1 MTRQVN
7 TGTRESFSH
16 PRAPAYRGR
25 GREEGA
31 RLRVNERSDTKI
43 RSDRAGIR
51 PPDGGAGPVSRWIAR
66 CSLGPLPLPQ
76 RNCSVLREAS
86 RPTDEETSDK
96 RRGTVGNREMGRT
109 DPWNGSWANVS
120 DRRPSNRSNFVSDS
134 PSSSSSSSSWNS
146 KFCEG
151 FVASLNYGYTYFGN
165 GEILKLSKK
174 SKIESCW
181 KLI

>member
-16 PRAPAYRGR
+16 PRAPAYTGR

-134 PSSSSSSSSWNS
+134 PPSSSSSSWNS
-146 KFCEG
+146 KFTK
-151 FVASLNYGYTYFGN
+151 VSSLRWIMDIR
-165 GEILKLSKK
+165 ILEMEKLFR
-174 SKIESCW
+174 I
-181 KLI
+181 

>member
-96 RRGTVGNREMGRT
+96 RRGTWAIAKWDGPIRGMVAGRMFPIV
-109 DPWNGSWANVS
+109 DPRIGPTSCPIRLVLLLLK
-120 DRRPSNRSNFVSDS
+120 
-134 PSSSSSSSSWNS
+134 WNS
-146 KFCEG
+146 KFRK
-151 FVASLNYGYTYFGN
+151 VSSLRWIMDIR
-165 GEILKLSKK
+165 ILEMEKF
-174 SKIESCW
+174 
-181 KLI
+181 